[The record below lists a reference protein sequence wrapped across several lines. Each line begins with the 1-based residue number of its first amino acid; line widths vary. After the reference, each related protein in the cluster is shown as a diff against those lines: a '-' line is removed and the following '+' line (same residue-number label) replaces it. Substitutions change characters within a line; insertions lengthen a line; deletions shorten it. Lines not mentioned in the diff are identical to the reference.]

1 MKKFT
6 SLFIATVFLS
16 AAAFAQDKTMTAKA
30 KTFGGRDQYRTFS
43 VGINAGALAPVV
55 ATGGVNDY
63 TNWDANAG
71 YGLSLRKQVSHVF
84 GLEGNLLFGKLSG
97 NNSDAPGGIAGG
109 NKSFETKIAYAVD
122 LRSVINFGSINFL
135 NRENSLNFFGSF
147 GYGVMAYAPTY
158 VIADGTKVTWKGA
171 AGVVGGG
178 GSNTYVKEAFIPLG
192 FGAKFKVTD
201 CVSFNLGYTMNYIDS
216 DNLDASRLKKGN
228 DKFSYTSIGLE
239 FSLGSKSKQD
249 LTWVNPVATMYDE
262 LKDNSL
268 RVEVKKLKTRT
279 DSVEQSVEDLKK
291 DADGDGVADHFDK
304 CPNTPAGVKVD
315 GAGCPLVTPK
325 KQDQ

>member
-1 MKKFT
+1 MKKIT

-43 VGINAGALAPVV
+43 IGVNGGALAPVV
-55 ATGGVNDY
+55 FTGGFNDY

-71 YGLSLRKQVSHVF
+71 YGLSLRKQLSHVF
-84 GLEGNLLFGKLSG
+84 GLQANVLFGKLSG
-97 NNSDAPGGIAGG
+97 NNSDAPGGIAGIY
-109 NKSFETKIAYAVD
+109 KSFETKIAYGVD
-122 LRSVINFGSINFL
+122 LRSVVNFGSINFL
-135 NRENSLNFFGSF
+135 SRENTLNFFGSL
-147 GYGVMAYAPTY
+147 GYGLMAYAPTY
-158 VIADGTKVTWKGA
+158 ITSDGNSVTWKGVA
-171 AGVVGGG
+171 GG
-178 GSNTYVKEAFIPLG
+178 GSNTYVKEAYIPVG
-192 FGAKFKVTD
+192 VGAKFKVTD
-201 CVSFNLGYTMNYIDS
+201 CVSFNLGYTMNFIDS
-216 DNLDASRLKKGN
+216 DNLDGSRLKQGN
-228 DKFSYTSIGLE
+228 DSFSYSSIGLE

-268 RVEVKKLKTRT
+268 RDEVKKLKTRT

-291 DADGDGVADHFDK
+291 DSDGDGVADHFDK

-315 GAGCPLVTPK
+315 GAGCPLFVPK
-325 KQDQ
+325 NQDQ